1 MIGIVPWF
9 FIEREWCRS
18 IGYIQYGG
26 IGKLLEGGGVEA
38 WKVEVLRLGRW
49 RCWGNVLNVFSWLTL
64 KMFTQMISNWIDSQ
78 SPLVCFCFVFLFLR
92 KLKETGLRSALTPPL
107 NDKTSD
113 VDVIFHGLINTMNQS
128 LENIYSELYHAKLF
142 KV

>member
-38 WKVEVLRLGRW
+38 WKVEVLRQRVECLLLIDLEDVYK
-49 RCWGNVLNVFSWLTL
+49 NDI
-64 KMFTQMISNWIDSQ
+64 KMN
-78 SPLVCFCFVFLFLR
+78 
-92 KLKETGLRSALTPPL
+92 
-107 NDKTSD
+107 
-113 VDVIFHGLINTMNQS
+113 
-128 LENIYSELYHAKLF
+128 
-142 KV
+142 